1 MKGGFA
7 AQIVDGKMV
16 EDSNNA
22 ESIPNVPNNKFYH
35 NLYLRITSDS
45 KRVNHNTVK
54 RFLTLGHIYFRHIHF
69 RHQICGSV
77 ASVYACVQ
85 VMSLKN
91 SQTSHRQVVVGHL
104 DLYPPSLELIHKKL

>member
-35 NLYLRITSDS
+35 NLYLRITSD
-45 KRVNHNTVK
+45 
-54 RFLTLGHIYFRHIHF
+54 
-69 RHQICGSV
+69 
-77 ASVYACVQ
+77 
-85 VMSLKN
+85 
-91 SQTSHRQVVVGHL
+91 
-104 DLYPPSLELIHKKL
+104 